1 MKALVDLRLEAS
13 PAAEPLVD
21 QDLPREVRPLL
32 VGRDAPAGGPAPKA
46 GIPPQDAEAAD
57 LEVMVAAHDDL
68 TFPFVIR
75 KFSTS
80 NSPVSRTV
88 TIAPPWFHL
97 FRTA

>member
-1 MKALVDLRLEAS
+1 METLVDLRLEAS
-13 PAAEPLVD
+13 PAPEPLVD
-21 QDLPREVRPLL
+21 QDLPFEVRPFL
-32 VGRDAPAGGPAPKA
+32 VWRDAPASGPASEPR
-46 GIPPQDAEAAD
+46 IPPQDAEAAD